1 LSAMCAYRGD
11 TYTEAAHARVDRIIA
26 AGDPA
31 GGLSVIMEAM
41 MNHPVLKK
49 DEISA
54 FHTHQPDK
62 VITIGVLILLMMSDD
77 DVHAQGHEE
86 RRVRLRKAGV
96 LQVLVPV
103 VAAFTKAEIEA
114 GMQGEIDKVMIACQV
129 LDCLVG
135 TKRLVACIEGEDP
148 LSDMLTELRIHRK
161 KRLEGIACKRRKA
174 YLW

>member
-1 LSAMCAYRGD
+1 MCAYRGG
-11 TYTEAAHARVDRIIA
+11 TYTEAAAARVDRIIA

-54 FHTHQPDK
+54 LHTLKPDK
-62 VITIGVLILLMMSDD
+62 VITIGVAFLLVMSSDD
-77 DVHAQGHEE
+77 VRGHEE

-114 GMQGEIDKVMIACQV
+114 GMQGEFDKAYMYFAWQV

-148 LSDMLTELRIHRK
+148 LSDMLTEADMMVLIGTEK
-161 KRLEGIACKRRKA
+161 EPGFYCKARSARQ
-174 YLW
+174 